1 MNIHPSEKEI
11 QQFAIDKSDCDTVA
25 IVHIESCAKCLAEVS
40 NYQLLFTGIGQQNK
54 PAFDFDLSALVIPQ
68 LPSAKTP
75 LSPDQFISGFLV
87 FFISCFVGVP
97 VVLFNKYILNMFSDI
112 SPFFIYAIIGSATVI
127 VIYKTLSLYKKY
139 QKQMQLLNFN

>member
-11 QQFAIDKSDCDTVA
+11 QQFAIDKSDCSTTA
-25 IVHIESCAKCLAEVS
+25 IDHIESCAECLAEVS
-40 NYQLLFTGIGQQNK
+40 NYQLLFTGIIQQNK

-68 LPSAKTP
+68 LSSVKTR
-75 LSPDQFISGFLV
+75 LSPDQFISGFLI

-127 VIYKTLSLYKKY
+127 VIYKTLSMYKKY

>member
-11 QQFAIDKSDCDTVA
+11 QQFAIDKSDCNTAAV
-25 IVHIESCAKCLAEVS
+25 VHIESCAECMAEVS
-40 NYQLLFTGIGQQNK
+40 NYELLFTEIRQQNK
-54 PAFDFDLSALVIPQ
+54 PVFDFDLSALVIPQ
-68 LPSAKTP
+68 LPTAKSR
-75 LSPDQFISGFLV
+75 LSPDQFISGFLI

-97 VVLFNKYILNMFSDI
+97 LVLFNKYILNMFSDI

-127 VIYKTLSLYKKY
+127 VIYKTLSMYKKY

>member
-11 QQFAIDKSDCDTVA
+11 QQFAIDKSGCDAAA
-25 IVHIESCAKCLAEVS
+25 IFHIESCEECMAEVAH
-40 NYQLLFTGIGQQNK
+40 YQFIFTGIRQQSK
-54 PAFDFDLSALVIPQ
+54 AAFDFDLAALVIPQ
-68 LPSAKTP
+68 LSSAKTR

-97 VVLFNKYILNMFSDI
+97 LVLFNKYILNMFSDI
-112 SPFFIYAIIGSATVI
+112 SPFFIYAIIGSVTVI
-127 VIYKTLSLYKKY
+127 VIYKTLSMYKKY

>member
-11 QQFAIDKSDCDTVA
+11 QQFSIDKSGCDTAA
-25 IVHIESCAKCLAEVS
+25 ILHIETCEVCMAEVAH
-40 NYQLLFTGIGQQNK
+40 YQFLFTEISQQNK
-54 PAFDFDLSALVIPQ
+54 AAFDFDLSALVLPQ
-68 LPSAKTP
+68 LPIAKSR
-75 LSPDQFISGFLV
+75 LSPDQFISGFLI

-97 VVLFNKYILNMFSDI
+97 LVLFNKYILNMFSDI

-127 VIYKTLSLYKKY
+127 VIYKTLGMYKKY